1 MLFGSFEFLFGFLPV
16 SLAGYHWLR
25 IAGFANAAKLFL
37 VAASLFFYG
46 WWDINYVPLI
56 VFSVAIN
63 FTLGLLMGRGEKLR
77 RPALLAGIMF
87 NLALLGYYK
96 YTNFFLASLGAATG
110 ISVPIISIILPIGI
124 SFFTFQQIAYI
135 VDTSRDGR
143 CEWSIVNYTLFV
155 LFFPHLIAGPITH
168 PREMLPQ
175 FDSASRKAFDLS
187 QVNCGLSLLIIGLA
201 KKAVIAD
208 TLALVVNPIFSSAD
222 ASEFLST
229 AAAWMGAL
237 AYTFQL
243 YFDFSG
249 YSDMAIGLGLLFGIH
264 LPVNFASPYKSLSIV
279 EFWRRWHITLS
290 RFLRNYV
297 YIPLGGSRKGRSRRY
312 INLMLTMG
320 LGGLWHGAGWTFLAW
335 GLLHGSLLGINHFW
349 LRIGRPLP
357 APLAWIIT
365 FLAVMVGW
373 VIFRA
378 GTFGGAIAILNA
390 MIVPTIPPEG
400 LQSIAAPGVAWFGIC
415 GAAAIAFLLPNS
427 IELVGYAHSMPNAE
441 SDHVPLNP
449 VKWRP
454 ARQLVAVT
462 LGLIAALAISKLPDP
477 GVFLYFN
484 F

>member
-16 SLAGYHWLR
+16 SLIGYHWLR
-25 IAGFANAAKLFL
+25 ISGYATGAKLFL

-56 VFSVAIN
+56 IFSVGVN
-63 FTLGLLMGRGEKLR
+63 FTFGLLMGRSEALR
-77 RPALLAGIMF
+77 RPGMIAGIIF

-96 YTNFFLASLGAATG
+96 YTNFFLANLGAATG
-110 ISVPIISIILPIGI
+110 IAVTITTIILPIGI

-135 VDTSRDGR
+135 VDTSRNGR
-143 CEWSIVNYTLFV
+143 CERSVVNYTLFV

-168 PREMLPQ
+168 PGEMLPQ
-175 FDSASRKAFDLS
+175 FDAASGKAFDIG
-187 QVNCGLSLLIIGLA
+187 QVNTGVTLLILGLG
-201 KKAVIAD
+201 KKALIAD
-208 TLALVVNPIFSSAD
+208 PLAYVVNPIFSTAD
-222 ASEFLST
+222 ASDPVST

-264 LPVNFASPYKSLSIV
+264 LPVNFASPYKSMSIV

-297 YIPLGGSRKGRSRRY
+297 YIPLGGSREGPARRY
-312 INLMLTMG
+312 INLILTMS

-335 GLLHGSLLGINHFW
+335 GLLHGVLLGINHFW
-349 LRIGRPLP
+349 TRIAKPLP
-357 APLAWIIT
+357 ASLAWIIT
-365 FLAVMVGW
+365 FLAVIAGW

-378 GTFGGAIAILNA
+378 STFGGAIAMLNA
-390 MIVPTIPPEG
+390 MIVPTSSPEG
-400 LQSIAAPGVAWFGIC
+400 VQSIVGPAVAWIGI
-415 GAAAIAFLLPNS
+415 GAAAATAFLLPNS
-427 IELVGYAHSMPNAE
+427 IEIVGYAHSMPNAE
-441 SDHVPLNP
+441 SDHVPLNR

-454 ARQLVAVT
+454 APQLAAVA